1 MVFSIEPL
9 GEHIA
14 GEVKGIDLRAPVDA
28 ETLAALNDALAEH
41 VVLVFRDQ
49 DLNPVQFVEA
59 AGIFGPTMRQ
69 HYSQFESPDHP
80 HLAYVSSEDGG
91 VGPDGKR
98 VPRATM
104 WHTDHTNHERPPKAT
119 MLYAVELP
127 SQGGGTSFAN
137 MRAGL
142 AALPENLQSR
152 LAGMKTVNNLA
163 VEVTKGGNARARP
176 EDAEKFSNNIV
187 HPMVRTHPDN
197 GTKALYFHISKTERI
212 EGMEPEESID
222 FLADLLAQA
231 IRPEFV
237 YRHDWRLGD
246 MVVFDNRASMHRA
259 HADYDMSERRLLYRV
274 IVEGDRPV

>member
-14 GEVKGIDLRAPVDA
+14 AEVTGIDLRAQVDA
-28 ETLAALNDALAEH
+28 ETRATLNDALAEH
-41 VVLVFRDQ
+41 VVLVFRGQ
-49 DLNPVQFVEA
+49 DLKSVQFVEA
-59 AGIFGPTMRQ
+59 AGIFGQTMRQ

-91 VGPDGKR
+91 VGPDGKP

-142 AALPENLQSR
+142 AALPEDLQSR

-176 EDAEKFSNNIV
+176 EDAEKYSNNVV
-187 HPMVRTHPDN
+187 HPVVRTHPDN
-197 GTKALYFHISKTERI
+197 GTRALYFHISKTERI
-212 EGMEPEESID
+212 EGMEPQESID

-246 MVVFDNRASMHRA
+246 MVVFDNRAAMHRA
-259 HADYDMSERRLLYRV
+259 HADYDMAERRLLYRV